1 MSYHR
6 PKERSADMSGTR
18 VAIIDSGGANIA
30 SLSNALDRLGIDNTL
45 TRDAHTIRSASH
57 VILPGVGAAAD
68 AMQRLNSNHLCE
80 VITELSQ
87 PVLGICL
94 GMQLLTQT
102 SEEGATECL
111 GVIPAV
117 AEKLHVSPQTP
128 VPNMGW
134 CQVHQTESHELFTG
148 IKNDSYFYF
157 VHSFALPEGAYTL
170 ARAEHSKPFTAV
182 LAQRNFFAT
191 QFHPER
197 SAAAGSKLLSNFAS
211 LVS

>member
-1 MSYHR
+1 MPR
-6 PKERSADMSGTR
+6 TR
-18 VAIIDSGGANIA
+18 FAIIDNGGANIA
-30 SLSNALDRLGIDNTL
+30 SLSYALDRLGIDSTL
-45 TRDAHTIRSASH
+45 TRDAHTIRNASH

-68 AMQRLNSNHLCE
+68 AMQRLESNHLCE
-80 VITELSQ
+80 VITGLSQ

-94 GMQLLTQT
+94 GMQLFAQS
-102 SEEGATECL
+102 SEEDATECL

-134 CQVHQTESHELFTG
+134 CQVHQTESHELFKG

-157 VHSFALPEGAYTL
+157 VHSFALPEDAYTL

-197 SAAAGSKLLSNFAS
+197 SAEAGSKLLNNFAS
-211 LVS
+211 LAS

>member
-1 MSYHR
+1 
-6 PKERSADMSGTR
+6 MSGTR

-30 SLSNALDRLGIDNTL
+30 SLTYALDRLGIDSTL
-45 TRDAHTIRSASH
+45 TRDIHTIQNASH

-68 AMQRLNSNHLCE
+68 AMHRLNHNHLCE
-80 VITELSQ
+80 VITGLTQ

-94 GMQLLTQT
+94 GMQLFAQT
-102 SEEGATECL
+102 SEEDATECL
-111 GVIPAV
+111 GVIPAI
-117 AEKLHVSPQTP
+117 AEKLHVSPQSP

-157 VHSFALPEGAYTL
+157 VHSFALPEDAYTL
-170 ARAEHSKPFTAV
+170 ARAEHSKSFTAV
-182 LAQRNFFAT
+182 LAHRNFFAT

-197 SAAAGSKLLSNFAS
+197 SAEVGSKLLSNFAS
-211 LVS
+211 LIS

>member
-1 MSYHR
+1 
-6 PKERSADMSGTR
+6 MSGTR
-18 VAIIDSGGANIA
+18 IAIIDNGGANIA
-30 SLSNALDRLGIDNTL
+30 SLTYALDRLGIDSTL
-45 TRDAHTIRSASH
+45 TRDAHTIQSASH

-68 AMQRLNSNHLCE
+68 AMQRLNSSDLSE
-80 VITELSQ
+80 VITGLSQ

-94 GMQLLTQT
+94 GMQLFAQR
-102 SEEGATECL
+102 SEEDATECL
-111 GVIPAV
+111 GVIPAI
-117 AEKLHVSPQTP
+117 AEKLRVSPQTP

-134 CQVHQTESHELFTG
+134 CQVRQTESHELFTG

-197 SAAAGSKLLSNFAS
+197 SAEAGSKLLSNFAS
-211 LVS
+211 LAS